1 MYDAT
6 DIMGNAL
13 KDYFSG
19 KHTENITVISSIA
32 EDDELSL
39 PYLFREEKDLP
50 EIEKKA
56 LALCYGKILDV
67 GAGSGTHSVILR
79 NRKFDVLSI
88 DTSKGA
94 VEVMKKRGL
103 KAKNIDLLSLKNEQ
117 FDTILLLMNG
127 VGIAQKLKKLTAF
140 LLHLKNLL
148 TPNGQI
154 LMDSSDIKY
163 LFTELDGSF
172 WLNLNSDYYGEVTY
186 QMKYNNETGTSFSW
200 LFVDK
205 ATLKKHALNAGLN
218 CEIVMED
225 HHYGFLA
232 RLTSMEKVV

>member
-1 MYDAT
+1 
-6 DIMGNAL
+6 MGNAL

-94 VEVMKKRGL
+94 VEVMKQRGL

-172 WLNLNSDYYGEVTY
+172 WL
-186 QMKYNNETGTSFSW
+186 
-200 LFVDK
+200 
-205 ATLKKHALNAGLN
+205 
-218 CEIVMED
+218 
-225 HHYGFLA
+225 
-232 RLTSMEKVV
+232 